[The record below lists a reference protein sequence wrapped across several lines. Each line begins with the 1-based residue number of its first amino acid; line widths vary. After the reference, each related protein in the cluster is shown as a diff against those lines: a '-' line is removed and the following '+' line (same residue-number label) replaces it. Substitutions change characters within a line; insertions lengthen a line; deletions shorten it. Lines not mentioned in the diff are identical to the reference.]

1 MMINTIPAKI
11 PKRILRN
18 IKEDKYDN
26 IILFALAVYGPHK
39 LQEFVND
46 PQNSIVDRLDEKVFN
61 KWIEALKTNDFV
73 NEYKF
78 DGEMWYKITPNGED
92 ELLYRL
98 EKLPSLNRYLRR
110 LIITFE
116 GFLGPISCDLEV
128 QSKSITGY
136 KLRYKDFIFGIL
148 SIDWRLN
155 SFFEAGNIARSM
167 IPNEKLSVG
176 TYFEYNAETY
186 PNRPA
191 VLYEDIKYTHRE
203 LNETM
208 NRYANYFIK
217 IGIKRGDT
225 INVFLENRPELMF
238 IIGAMTKIGS
248 NASLINTRQ
257 RSVSLVHS
265 LKVNE
270 VKAYV
275 VGEELYPA
283 FKNVISKLELSND
296 DKLYF
301 LEDKGELE
309 LPESFIDLKKEVKNE
324 STTTPST
331 IGEVIGLDP
340 YAYIFTSGT
349 TGFPKASPMRNI
361 HMAGSINAWGRMA
374 MDMHPDDVMYIT
386 LPLFHSNAMHIGW
399 SSAICGGSAVALARK
414 FSVRNFWKDVRK
426 YNVTCF
432 NYIGELC
439 RYLLNQPPSPNDR
452 NHNVYKICG
461 NGLKPEIWDEFK
473 ERFGIREVIEHYG
486 ATEIRGM
493 FCNYLNLDRTIG
505 FNFEPYAIVKYDI
518 DADKP
523 IENEEG
529 LLQNVD
535 EGEAGLLLIKIRN
548 ETTFAGYKNKE
559 ATEKKIF
566 RNSFGNNELWLN
578 TGDLIR
584 NIGFY
589 HCQFVDRL
597 GDTFRWKGENVSTSE
612 VEDVL
617 ASFEEINHS
626 SVYGVEIP
634 STNGRAGM
642 ASIIATKAHTEFNFK
657 NLFEI
662 LQTDLPRYAIPKFIR
677 FLSELSTTSTFKIR
691 KSDMKKEGFNIHKT
705 EDPIYAYLPE
715 NSGYTLLT
723 EDIYD
728 KIMKGKYRY

>member
-1 MMINTIPAKI
+1 
-11 PKRILRN
+11 
-18 IKEDKYDN
+18 
-26 IILFALAVYGPHK
+26 
-39 LQEFVND
+39 
-46 PQNSIVDRLDEKVFN
+46 
-61 KWIEALKTNDFV
+61 
-73 NEYKF
+73 
-78 DGEMWYKITPNGED
+78 
-92 ELLYRL
+92 
-98 EKLPSLNRYLRR
+98 
-110 LIITFE
+110 
-116 GFLGPISCDLEV
+116 
-128 QSKSITGY
+128 
-136 KLRYKDFIFGIL
+136 
-148 SIDWRLN
+148 
-155 SFFEAGNIARSM
+155 M

-176 TYFEYNAETY
+176 TYFDYNAETY

-203 LNETM
+203 LNEMM
-208 NRYANYFIK
+208 NRYANYFIE

-257 RSVSLVHS
+257 RSESLVHS
-265 LKVNE
+265 LKVNK

-275 VGEELYPA
+275 IGEELYPA
-283 FKNVISKLELSND
+283 FKNVISKLELSKD

-309 LPESFIDLKKEVKNE
+309 LPEGFIDLKKEVKTE

-331 IGEVIGLDP
+331 IGEVIGFDP

-374 MDMHPDDVMYIT
+374 MDMYPDDVMYIA

-439 RYLLNQPPSPNDR
+439 RYLLNQPPNPNDR

-461 NGLKPEIWDEFK
+461 NGLKPEIWNEFK

-523 IENEEG
+523 VENEKG
-529 LLQNVD
+529 FFQNVD
-535 EGEAGLLLIKIRN
+535 DGEAGLLLIKIRN

-559 ATEKKIF
+559 ATERKIF
-566 RNSFGNNELWLN
+566 RNSFGNNEIWLN
-578 TGDLIR
+578 TGDMIR

-642 ASIIATKAHTEFNFK
+642 ASIIATKVHSEFNFK
-657 NLFEI
+657 SLFEI

-691 KSDMKKEGFNIHKT
+691 KSDMKKEGFNINKT
-705 EDPIYAYLPE
+705 KDPIYAYLPE
-715 NSGYTLLT
+715 NSGYVILT
-723 EDIYD
+723 EDIYNE
-728 KIMKGKYRY
+728 IMNGKYRY

>member
-1 MMINTIPAKI
+1 MINTIPAKI
-11 PKRILRN
+11 PKRIMKDK
-18 IKEDKYDN
+18 KEEKYDN

-39 LQEFVND
+39 LQEIVND
-46 PQNSIVDRLDEKVFN
+46 PKNSIEDRLDKKGFD
-61 KWIEALKTNDFV
+61 KWIETLKTNDFV
-73 NEYKF
+73 NEYKI
-78 DGEMWYKITPNGED
+78 DGEMWYKITPKGGD

-98 EKLPSLNRYLRR
+98 ENLPSLSRYLRR

-116 GFLGPISCDLEV
+116 GFLGPISRDLEI

-155 SFFEAGNIARSM
+155 SLFTAADIAKTM

-186 PNRPA
+186 PDRPA

-203 LNETM
+203 LNEMM

-225 INVFLENRPELMF
+225 INVFLENRPEIMF

-265 LKVNE
+265 LKVNK
-270 VKAYV
+270 VKAYII
-275 VGEELYPA
+275 GEELYPA
-283 FKNVISKLELSND
+283 FKKVISELELSND

-301 LEDKGELE
+301 LEDRGEMGI
-309 LPESFIDLKKEVKNE
+309 PEGFINLKNEVKNE
-324 STTTPST
+324 NTTTPST
-331 IGEVIGLDP
+331 LSEVIGLDP

-349 TGFPKASPMRNI
+349 TGLPKASPMRNI
-361 HMAGSINAWGRMA
+361 HMAGAINAWGRMA
-374 MDMHPDDVMYIT
+374 MDMQLDDVIYIT

-439 RYLLNQPPSPNDR
+439 RYLLNQPPSPDDR

-461 NGLKPEIWDEFK
+461 NGLKPEIWNEFK

-493 FCNYLNLDRTIG
+493 FCNYLNLDKTLG
-505 FNFEPYAIVKYDI
+505 FNFEPYEIVKYDI

-523 IENEEG
+523 IENEDG
-529 LLQNVD
+529 LFQNVD
-535 EGEAGLLLIKIRN
+535 QGEAGLLLIKIRN
-548 ETTFAGYKNKE
+548 ETTFAGYKNKD

-566 RNSFGNNELWLN
+566 RNSFGNNEVWLN

-589 HCQFVDRL
+589 HAQFVDRL

-617 ASFEEINHS
+617 ASFEEIDHS

-634 STNGRAGM
+634 STDGRAGM
-642 ASIIATKAHTEFNFK
+642 ASILATKDHAEFNFK
-657 NLFEI
+657 SLFEI

-705 EDPIYAYLPE
+705 KDPIYVYLPE
-715 NSGYTLLT
+715 SSGYILLT

-728 KIMKGKYRY
+728 KIMKAKYRY